1 MNVYLKSCSVVA
13 PDDLAAWAAQMCYD
27 AENPD
32 SALRGAMRGNH
43 LSVVEHATFTFGI
56 EGVSRALLAQLT
68 RHRLASFSV
77 QSQRYVRMH
86 DFEFVTPPSIKQLGS
101 GAVEDYNRQMQLEY
115 EWYCQW
121 VERLEK
127 AGYHGEAANQDA
139 RYVLPNA
146 ACTKLALTMNVRE
159 LLHFFELRCCN
170 RAQWEIRELAWAMLS
185 ECKRMAPVLFKDAG
199 PGCVRGKC
207 PEGKRSCGK
216 PYGRSDAHE

>member
-1 MNVYLKSCSVVA
+1 MNVYLKAYPVIA
-13 PDDLAAWAAQMCYD
+13 PDDLAAWAAGMCYD
-27 AENPD
+27 SDNPGR
-32 SALRGAMRGNH
+32 ALRDAVAGNH

-68 RHRLASFSV
+68 RHRIASFSV

-86 DFEFVTPPSIKQLGS
+86 DFEYVIPPSIKSLGS
-101 GAVEDYNRQMQLEY
+101 GAVEDYNRQMRLEY

-121 VERLEK
+121 VERLER
-127 AGYHGEAANQDA
+127 AGYHGESANQDA

-159 LLHFFELRCCN
+159 LRHFFELRCCN
-170 RAQWEIRELAWAMLS
+170 RAQWEIRELAWKML
-185 ECKRMAPVLFKDAG
+185 EFCKKEAPTLFKDAG

-207 PEGKRSCGK
+207 PEGKRTCGE
-216 PYGRSDAHE
+216 PYGKGDAHD